1 MNRYRFDEKNH
12 VHLLDNKPLIGTS
25 TIAGSVGK
33 GSALTWWASG
43 KACETLGWIKKEYA
57 PEDKYKNNCIN
68 EKERL
73 DAARNSLEDLRFYTP
88 EIWLETLDKSYK
100 AHSKELKRTADK
112 GVDLHAELERYVK
125 FQISGKLE
133 TPPLELLENEEIKK
147 IIQPFVQWAE
157 KNVKKW
163 LFSEVHVYSEE
174 LWTGG
179 IIDAGYIDNND
190 EFVLADFKSGGAWL
204 SGYYQI
210 GGYHIQ
216 LNENKKAF
224 DENGNVAFELN
235 DLKVKKHA
243 IFPFKGGFTEPKI
256 RTNIIDDCEGFR
268 CATKLYKLNADFEKS
283 NSL

>member
-1 MNRYRFDEKNH
+1 MNRYKFDENNH

-43 KACETLGWIKKEYA
+43 MAVKELGWTNPKIVTDQSERVKTSTKVLEEIKEFR
-57 PEDKYKNNCIN
+57 PEQYLN
-68 EKERL
+68 L
-73 DAARNSLEDLRFYTP
+73 
-88 EIWLETLDKSYK
+88 LDKAYK

-125 FQISGKLE
+125 S
-133 TPPLELLENEEIKK
+133 K
-147 IIQPFVQWAE
+147 INGESFNLNLDLKDQLIPFIVWCD

-204 SGYYQI
+204 SGFLQC
-210 GGYHIQ
+210 GGYARQ
-216 LNENKKAF
+216 LTENMGAF
-224 DENGNVAFELN
+224 DENGKKVFNLN
-235 DLKVKKHA
+235 DISRSMEILNNPFKYIHSLA
-243 IFPFKGGFTEPKI
+243 IFPFKGGFTEPVII
-256 RTNIIDDCEGFR
+256 RGQTHKYMKGFE
-268 CATKLYKLNADFEKS
+268 CAVYNYKLQQEFERR
-283 NSL
+283 

>member
-1 MNRYRFDEKNH
+1 MNSYKFDSANH
-12 VHLLDNKPLIGTS
+12 IHLLDNKPLIGTS
-25 TIAGSVGK
+25 TIASSVGK
-33 GSALTWWASG
+33 GSALIYWAVG
-43 KACETLGWIKKEYA
+43 MALNELGWSNPKKVT
-57 PEDKYKNNCIN
+57 
-68 EKERL
+68 EKAIRL
-73 DAARNSLEDLRFYTP
+73 KKSSDVLRNLKSMSDETYLSL
-88 EIWLETLDKSYK
+88 LDMAYK
-100 AHSKELKRTADK
+100 AHTRELKRTAGL

-125 FQISGKLE
+125 FQISGNWE
-133 TPPLELLENEEIKK
+133 TPPLELFEDEELKK
-147 IIQPFVQWAE
+147 IIQPFVQWCE
-157 KNVKKW
+157 NNVKKW

-179 IIDAGYIDNND
+179 IIDAGYIDMND
-190 EFVLADFKSGGAWL
+190 NFVLADFKSGGAWL

-224 DENGNVAFELN
+224 DENGNVVFELN

-256 RTNIIDDCEGFR
+256 RTNIIDNCEGFR

-283 NSL
+283 NLL